1 MTSLLLFCGAGETL
15 EKQPDVWSHLQL
27 HLSQPQPLVF
37 WAPEISRGT
46 SWVWL
51 IDFRVRT
58 MKIGKWVY
66 SLVLKTFEQVKL
78 NGEYM
83 LVWLQT
89 NQKKKKKKEPIST
102 RHRDVC
108 SLYWNYSQIKGLWII
123 LHVMLH
129 FWLFGGRLLSWT
141 TLFFFSLLWQRYLTK
156 IVMVIPTVTSISFTN
171 VLVAI
176 TNRCELPS
184 SAQIWIQTN
193 IFYIK

>member
-89 NQKKKKKKEPIST
+89 NQKKKKKGAHFHP
-102 RHRDVC
+102 
-108 SLYWNYSQIKGLWII
+108 SQ
-123 LHVMLH
+123 
-129 FWLFGGRLLSWT
+129 GRLL
-141 TLFFFSLLWQRYLTK
+141 TLLKLLSNQGSVNNPTCDATFLIIWRSSSILNHPFFFFLT
-156 IVMVIPTVTSISFTN
+156 M
-171 VLVAI
+171 A
-176 TNRCELPS
+176 E
-184 SAQIWIQTN
+184 
-193 IFYIK
+193 IFNQNCDGHSYCDFN